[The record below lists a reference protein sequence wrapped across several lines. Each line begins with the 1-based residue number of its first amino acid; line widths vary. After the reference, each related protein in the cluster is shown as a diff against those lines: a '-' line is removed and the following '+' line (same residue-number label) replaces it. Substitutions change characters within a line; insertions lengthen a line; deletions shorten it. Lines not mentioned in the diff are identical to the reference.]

1 MTRYKAIFGILF
13 LSVASLS
20 GCVSQT
26 IKTTSI
32 PRVETPSAPPAE
44 AELLDVS
51 IAVFNPGLGQE
62 TDDPVFPEVREAESR
77 FMPQLLMAAL
87 QESGAWGAV
96 RVVPSEDQLTDLM
109 ITGKILQSDGKE
121 LVLEIS
127 AFDATGRFWMNNRV
141 YQEEASRYAYA
152 KTTRRTHDAFQ
163 ALYNRIANDLLSSYQ
178 KLTSRDRATVRQVA
192 EMRFAERFARA
203 AFSDYVRQN
212 GERYTLQKL
221 PAEGDPMLERVRKIR
236 ARDHLY
242 VDTLQGYYQQFNTDM
257 LGPYQEWRKLSYE
270 EALALEQ
277 VQAEARKDLLLG
289 GAAVLAGIYASA
301 KGSDAV
307 TRTAGNVAIMGGGY
321 MIKSGLDKRNE
332 AAIHVEALQ
341 ELGASLEAEVTPQII
356 QLDDQTI
363 TLSGNVQDQYAQW
376 RALLDELYE
385 TEIGSLPELNAKD
398 TGDASDDVL

>member
-1 MTRYKAIFGILF
+1 MTTNKAILGIVF
-13 LSVASLS
+13 LTVASLS

-51 IAVFNPGLGQE
+51 IAVFNPGLDQE

-121 LVLEIS
+121 LALEIS
-127 AFDATGRFWMNNRV
+127 AFDATGRFWINNRV

-178 KLTSRDRATVRQVA
+178 RLTSRDRAMVRQVA
-192 EMRFAERFARA
+192 EMRFAERFASA
-203 AFSDYVRQN
+203 AFSDYVLEN

-242 VDTLQGYYQQFNTDM
+242 VDTLQGYYRQFNTDM

-398 TGDASDDVL
+398 TGDASEDVL

>member
-32 PRVETPSAPPAE
+32 PRVETPSAPPPE

-51 IAVFNPGLGQE
+51 IAVFNPGLDQE

-192 EMRFAERFARA
+192 EMRFAERFASA

-212 GERYTLQKL
+212 GEHYTLQKL